1 MDRPGQLLRDRISG
15 HSDPREIKEALRS
28 AFAANPWLYEFARN
42 KLPPG
47 QADLCGAVVIQAEAD
62 LYDHINRFRE
72 KRAGHTHGCDRA
84 FSRCPYSRRHAR
96 IASSRTLN
104 FSVQNKSLSR
114 LVILSQRLL
123 QPTGRLPRAT
133 RIFCHTNPPD

>member
-72 KRAGHTHGCDRA
+72 KRAGHTATVAIEPFLDA
-84 FSRCPYSRRHAR
+84 FTREG
-96 IASSRTLN
+96 TLE
-104 FSVQNKSLSR
+104 S
-114 LVILSQRLL
+114 
-123 QPTGRLPRAT
+123 
-133 RIFCHTNPPD
+133 PPVEQ